1 MRGCFVLACVAFL
14 TSLALAQHPT
24 MPVKTGESGQPG
36 SVPADL
42 GLKEMF
48 EAKIKAEWDALKN
61 KDKKAYSELLTDD
74 YEGVEADGRGERNRI
89 QAINEVPAGNVHNY
103 TFFGFRVTPLGPD

>member
-74 YEGVEADGRGERNRI
+74 YEGVEADGAEAVFDLVCHIGTAFCRHANR
-89 QAINEVPAGNVHNY
+89 
-103 TFFGFRVTPLGPD
+103 PLG